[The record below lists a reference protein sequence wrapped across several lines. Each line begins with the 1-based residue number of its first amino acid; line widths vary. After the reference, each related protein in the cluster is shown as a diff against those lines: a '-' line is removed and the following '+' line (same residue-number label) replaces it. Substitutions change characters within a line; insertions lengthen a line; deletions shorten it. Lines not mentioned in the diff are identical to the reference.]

1 LLEIYIYARFKS
13 HDDATLSYLEDALHC
28 YHTFKDVFLLWR
40 AGKKAHAK
48 ANPLRTELMKKR
60 KVDMETN
67 AETLTPSKKR
77 REINAWRDYISHE
90 IDISKQLD
98 ADFNFRGIPLMSQ
111 WAKQVRQYRTF
122 QQYSAE

>member
-1 LLEIYIYARFKS
+1 
-13 HDDATLSYLEDALHC
+13 
-28 YHTFKDVFLLWR
+28 
-40 AGKKAHAK
+40 
-48 ANPLRTELMKKR
+48 M
-60 KVDMETN
+60 
-67 AETLTPSKKR
+67 
-77 REINAWRDYISHE
+77 NAWRDYISHE